1 MAMLSDFRSL
11 EERDP
16 ALMGRIT
23 QLIAR
28 LLRDQFIHRQD
39 YGSARLLD
47 TLYRPIA
54 VNLLRD
60 YFDVAG
66 YRLLVRESEGWAGI
80 LPDLERISAPRMRID
95 ETLVLL
101 VLRRLW
107 EESIHNGSI
116 EEGGAILVTLNE
128 AYAAYEEV
136 VARGRRAAMPASQ
149 FRDVVRNIERR
160 AIVRLG
166 PIEDDDME
174 LSIRPIVTLAA
185 GDDFLTHLEQ
195 LLQGAESDDEPDASN
210 DNGDVNAS
218 SQPIDAETL
227 S

>member
-1 MAMLSDFRSL
+1 MLSEFRQL

-23 QLIAR
+23 KLIAR

-39 YGSARLLD
+39 HGSARLLD

-66 YRLLVRESEGWAGI
+66 YRLVVRESEGWAGL
-80 LPDLERISAPRMRID
+80 LPDLDRISAPRMRID

-107 EESIHNGSI
+107 EESIHNGDI
-116 EEGGAILVTLNE
+116 EEGGSVLLTLNE
-128 AYAAYEEV
+128 AYAAYEDV
-136 VARGRRAAMPASQ
+136 VSRGRRAAMPAPQ
-149 FRDVVRNIERR
+149 FRDVVQSIERR

-166 PIEDDDME
+166 AVEDDDME
-174 LSIRPIVTLAA
+174 LSIRPIVTLVA
-185 GDDFLTHLEQ
+185 GDDFIVHLEQ
-195 LLQGAESDDEPDASN
+195 LLQGVDLDDEPGADDDAIGA
-210 DNGDVNAS
+210 DPQVGKTEPFA
-218 SQPIDAETL
+218 
-227 S
+227 

>member
-1 MAMLSDFRSL
+1 MLSEFRQL

-23 QLIAR
+23 KLIAR

-39 YGSARLLD
+39 HGSARLLD

-66 YRLLVRESEGWAGI
+66 YRLVVRESEGWAGL
-80 LPDLERISAPRMRID
+80 LPDLDRISAPRMRID

-107 EESIHNGSI
+107 EESIHNGDI
-116 EEGGAILVTLNE
+116 EEGGSVLLTLNE
-128 AYAAYEEV
+128 AYAAYEDV
-136 VARGRRAAMPASQ
+136 VSRCRRAAMPAPQ
-149 FRDVVRNIERR
+149 FRDVVQSIERR

-166 PIEDDDME
+166 AVEDDDME
-174 LSIRPIVTLAA
+174 LSIRPIVTLVA
-185 GDDFLTHLEQ
+185 GDDFIVHLEQ
-195 LLQGAESDDEPDASN
+195 LLQGVDLDDEPGADDDAIGA
-210 DNGDVNAS
+210 DPQVGKTEPFA
-218 SQPIDAETL
+218 
-227 S
+227 

>member
-1 MAMLSDFRSL
+1 MLSEFRQL

-39 YGSARLLD
+39 HGSVRLLE
-47 TLYRPIA
+47 TLYRPAA
-54 VNLLRD
+54 VTLLRD

-66 YRLLVRESEGWAGI
+66 YRLVVRENEGWAGI

-107 EESIHNGSI
+107 EESVHNGDI
-116 EEGGAILVTLNE
+116 EDGGSVLLTLNE
-128 AYAAYEEV
+128 AYAAYEDV
-136 VARGRRAAMPASQ
+136 VSRGRRAAMPAVQ
-149 FRDVVRNIERR
+149 FRDVVRSVERR
-160 AIVRLG
+160 AIVQLG
-166 PIEDDDME
+166 AVEDDDME
-174 LSIRPIVTLAA
+174 LTIRPIVTLAA
-185 GDDFLTHLEQ
+185 GDEFLVHLEQ
-195 LLQGAESDDEPDASN
+195 LLQGADFDEEPSAEVDEAEEDLPPQDA
-210 DNGDVNAS
+210 
-218 SQPIDAETL
+218 DAVT
-227 S
+227 